1 MKIAL
6 FLACFFPLFSSAVTP
21 VQTEIERTAILFFL
35 ESAHPATGL
44 VLDKAPNFHAT
55 PASNRVASI
64 ASTGFGLAVLA
75 NAAKRNLIER
85 ELAEQ
90 QILKTL
96 EFAQSHVPRERGWF
110 LHWVD
115 WETGAR
121 AWQSEYSPIDTAL
134 FMAGALYAAQ
144 IFPNGRIDQIT
155 RELYRDMDFHFFLT
169 NNGTKPNKQT
179 LSLSYTHEAGFAPYE
194 WEIYAEQHILLLLG
208 LAHPTRPLPFS
219 AWKGWKRFNSVEALY
234 SRIMGYEMPLFV
246 HQYSQVFFDFRG
258 FNEGLGDYF
267 QNGVRATLLHRH
279 MLTTAKKFKT
289 FAAGYWGVSAGED
302 PAGYKVWDPTRYE
315 GTVCIGCTLASVMYT
330 PFEVLSDIDRWYKG
344 PHKEQIWGRYGFVDS
359 INLDRNWFSQNVL
372 GITVGPAYMSF
383 ANIKP
388 ETSIWQ
394 DFMKIPEIKLALK
407 RAKGQ

>member
-1 MKIAL
+1 MKTL
-6 FLACFFPLFSSAVTP
+6 FLSLLFIPIFAQARAP
-21 VQTEIERTAILFFL
+21 IQAEIERTSLLFFV
-35 ESAHPATGL
+35 ENAHPQTGL
-44 VLDKAPNFHAT
+44 VRDKAGNFQK
-55 PASNRVASI
+55 SNNRVASI

-75 NAAKRNLIER
+75 NAAKRGMMKR
-85 ELAEQ
+85 EIAEA

-96 EFAQSHVPRERGWF
+96 EFCRTSVPRERGWF

-115 WETGAR
+115 WETGER

-134 FMAGALYAAQ
+134 FMAGALYASE
-144 IFPNGRIDQIT
+144 IFPGGRISQIT
-155 RELYRDMDFHFFLT
+155 RELYHEMDFEFFLT
-169 NNGTKPNKQT
+169 ANGTKPNKRT

-208 LAHPTRPLPFS
+208 LGHPTRPLPVS
-219 AWKGWKRFNSVEALY
+219 AWKAWKRYNSVEALY

-246 HQYSQVFFDFRG
+246 HQYSQVFVDFRG
-258 FNEGLGDYF
+258 FKEGNIDYF
-267 QNGVRATLLHRH
+267 ENGVRASLLHRH
-279 MLTTAKKFKT
+279 MLTTAKKYKT

-302 PAGYKVWDPTRYE
+302 PDGYKVWDPTRYE

-330 PFEVLSDIDRWYKG
+330 PFEVVSDAERWYAG
-344 PHKEQIWGRYGFVDS
+344 PHKEKIWGRYGFVDS
-359 INLDRNWFSQNVL
+359 INLDLNWFSQNVL

-383 ANIKP
+383 ANLKP